1 VSVNL
6 VERDCFPV
14 IFIEYR
20 VDREKKVC
28 ERGDVAFLRAINLLL
43 WHKRSVSVFWV
54 RIKLDSI
61 TGACAIGTRS
71 ASSGVTQT
79 LDLKDRGAR

>member
-28 ERGDVAFLRAINLLL
+28 ERGDVEFLRAINLLL
-43 WHKRSVSVFWV
+43 
-54 RIKLDSI
+54 
-61 TGACAIGTRS
+61 
-71 ASSGVTQT
+71 
-79 LDLKDRGAR
+79 